1 MGDLGVD
8 KELNEQTT
16 SWGRWSPTPEQLLAL
31 EAIYKQGIRT
41 PTTEQ
46 IQKIAATLRRL
57 GKIEGRNVY
66 YWFQNHKARERYKRR
81 RQVQHDNGKQTMDMK
96 ESVFELEHLKRIA
109 IPTGFPHASEK
120 ELQERS
126 TDQEDYANWRP
137 IQSINSSTTTSI
149 ELLNLHQGKSS
160 LKPNNRENHDNYL
173 EDETREV
180 QTLQLF
186 PCRRGDNC
194 YLVNDIEEDKNV
206 PIRVINTNFSPNKFF
221 EFLPLKK

>member
-16 SWGRWSPTPEQLLAL
+16 SW
-31 EAIYKQGIRT
+31 
-41 PTTEQ
+41 
-46 IQKIAATLRRL
+46 AATLRRL

-96 ESVFELEHLKRIA
+96 ESGFPKTVFELEQLKRIA
-109 IPTGFPHASEK
+109 IPTGFPHASE
-120 ELQERS
+120 ERS

-173 EDETREV
+173 EVETREI

-186 PCRRGDNC
+186 PCRREDNC
-194 YLVNDIEEDKNV
+194 YLVNDIEEDKNL